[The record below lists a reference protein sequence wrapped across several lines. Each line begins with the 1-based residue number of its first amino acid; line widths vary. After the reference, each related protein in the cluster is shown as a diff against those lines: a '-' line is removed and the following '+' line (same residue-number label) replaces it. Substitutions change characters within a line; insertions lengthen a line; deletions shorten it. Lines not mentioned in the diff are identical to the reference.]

1 MSSSIPAHENTTFYR
16 VALSTVIGFILGVF
30 GLIAGAVWALA
41 LDGNVPLVAAIVGAV
56 AAMWGMVACQLTPTG
71 GVIMENKTTVN
82 YAVIALH
89 GWLTFIACIIAL
101 IVWAV
106 RAVV

>member
-1 MSSSIPAHENTTFYR
+1 MEENTTLYR
-16 VALSTVIGFILGVF
+16 TGLSAIG
-30 GLIAGAVWALA
+30 GLIIGAMGALAGAVWALA
-41 LDGNVPLVAAIVGAV
+41 TGASLPLLTIIVAAV
-56 AAMWGMVACQLTPTG
+56 ACLWGMIVVQLTPTG

-89 GWLTFIACIIAL
+89 GWFTFFASVLAL

-106 RAVV
+106 RSLLA